1 MSKYCIQ
8 RLKNI
13 EGYTPGEQP
22 KETEVIKLNTNENP
36 FPPPDEVHQTLGKI
50 TPEQLRKYPDPV
62 AFELR
67 KKIAKTYNLPGPEW
81 VLAGNGMDEILSIV
95 IRTFVDYDQTI
106 SATYPTYSL
115 YEVLAELHGCNFHY
129 QELDKHF
136 QLSPPFTWNNSR
148 LILITHPNAP
158 SGVPTPTDT
167 MKEICKNQE
176 QVIFVD
182 EAYVDF
188 CEYNYFSWVKDY
200 PNLIIGRTF
209 SKSFSLAGVRLGFA
223 AANPELISDM
233 FKVKDS
239 YNINTITQ
247 AIGIKALDCVDK
259 VSINIEKIKANR
271 TYLRSELQKLGFL
284 VPDSQ
289 SNFLLAIWDGSPSA
303 KELYLKLKENNI
315 YVRYFPMKRLEN
327 ALRITIGTKDQCT
340 LLIEQLNQIIHHSE

>member
-22 KETEVIKLNTNENP
+22 KEKEVIKLNTNENP
-36 FPPPDEVHQTLGKI
+36 FPPPDEVYQTLKEI
-50 TPEQLRKYPDPV
+50 TPEQLRKYPDPT

-67 KKIAKTYNLPGPEW
+67 KKIAQTYNLPGPEW
-81 VLAGNGMDEILSIV
+81 VLAGNGMDEILSIA
-95 IRTFVDYDQTI
+95 IRTFVEYNQTI

-115 YEVLAELHGCNFHY
+115 YEVLASLHGCNFQY
-129 QELDKHF
+129 QELDRNF
-136 QLSPPFTWNNSR
+136 QLSPPFTWNNSK

-158 SGVPTPTDT
+158 SGVPTPQDI

-176 QVIFVD
+176 QVIFID
-182 EAYVDF
+182 EAYIDF
-188 CEYNYFSWVKDY
+188 CEYNYISWVKNY
-200 PNLIIGRTF
+200 PNLIVGRTF

-239 YNINTITQ
+239 YNINSITQ
-247 AIGIKALDCVDK
+247 AIGIKSLECINQI
-259 VSINIEKIKANR
+259 STNIEKIKASR
-271 TYLRSELQKLGFL
+271 TFLRDELQKLGFI

-289 SNFLLAIWDGSPSA
+289 SNFLLAIWNGNPSA

-315 YVRYFPMKRLEN
+315 YVRYFPIRRLEN
-327 ALRITIGTKDQCT
+327 ALRITIGTEQQCAI
-340 LLIEQLNQIIHHSE
+340 LLEQLGRIIHSNK